1 MGGVA
6 GQTTVS
12 ASYGAEP
19 GLRFALVLD
28 GKGGCR
34 QIDWAA
40 ACTWRPADGM
50 IWLHLERDDPVAAQ
64 WLNTKAGIDPVVAEA
79 LLAEESRPRV
89 EPIEEGLL
97 IILRGVCAT
106 APDEVQNPALEDAP
120 PDIDLVPI
128 HLWVEA
134 NRLISLRDKGHYITA
149 LRDIRRALHV
159 GKGPK
164 HAGDLLAQIADK
176 LVRDLEPVLDSMDEE
191 VDELDEMIFHGEAGE
206 VRERLKLLRRRSV
219 QLRRYLAPQR
229 DALNR
234 MEHDDAEWLVERD
247 KLRLREVTD
256 KLMRFI
262 EYLDAIRDR
271 TTILHDDL
279 STVISERIARNSNR
293 LAALAALLLPPS
305 VVAGLFGMNVGG
317 IPGVNDTWAFVVI
330 VFFVTITSIAT
341 LWILKRINWL

>member
-1 MGGVA
+1 MKA
-6 GQTTVS
+6 IKTST

-19 GLRFALVLD
+19 GLRFALLLD
-28 GKGGCR
+28 GHGGGR
-34 QIDWAA
+34 QIDMAGVCAWK
-40 ACTWRPADGM
+40 PEDGA
-50 IWLHLERDDPVAAQ
+50 IWLHFERDHPAAAEWVNRQGRFDPFVA
-64 WLNTKAGIDPVVAEA
+64 DA
-79 LLAEESRPRV
+79 LLEEETRPRV
-89 EPIEEGLL
+89 EPVDDGLL

-106 APDEVQNPALEDAP
+106 SPEEADGPHADL
-120 PDIDLVPI
+120 PDIDLVPL
-128 HLWVEA
+128 HLWVDG
-134 NRLISLRDKGHYITA
+134 NRVVSLRDSGHYITA
-149 LRDIRRALHV
+149 LRDIRTAFDK
-159 GKGPK
+159 GKGPQRT
-164 HAGDLLAQIADK
+164 GDLLALIGEK

-191 VDELDEMIFHGEAGE
+191 VDELDEMIFHGDASE

-234 MEHDDAEWLVERD
+234 IEHDDAPWLIERD
-247 KLRLREVTD
+247 KLRLREVID

-271 TTILHDDL
+271 TGILHDDL

-317 IPGVNDTWAFVVI
+317 IPGVNDTWAFIVI
-330 VFFVTITSIAT
+330 VAFVTITSIAT
-341 LWILKRINWL
+341 LWALRRIGWL

>member
-1 MGGVA
+1 MQDNVKLM
-6 GQTTVS
+6 

-19 GLRFALVLD
+19 GLRFAVLLD
-28 GKGGCR
+28 GQGGCQTLDMAGLCRWTPDDGIVWLHFERDHPAAAEWITTKGGF
-34 QIDWAA
+34 
-40 ACTWRPADGM
+40 
-50 IWLHLERDDPVAAQ
+50 DP
-64 WLNTKAGIDPVVAEA
+64 LVAEA
-79 LLAEESRPRV
+79 LLEEESRPRV
-89 EPIEEGLL
+89 EPIDDGLL

-106 APDEVQNPALEDAP
+106 P
-120 PDIDLVPI
+120 PNEAENAAAEIDLVPLHI
-128 HLWVEA
+128 WVDER
-134 NRLISLRDKGHYITA
+134 RLVTLRDSGHYITA
-149 LRDIRRALHV
+149 LRDIRLALDK

-164 HAGDLLAQIADK
+164 QTGELLALVSEK
-176 LVRDLEPVLDSMDEE
+176 LVRDLEPVLDAMDEE
-191 VDELDEMIFHGEAGE
+191 VDELDELIFHGEASE

-234 MEHDDAEWLVERD
+234 IEHDDAPWLKDRD
-247 KLRLREVTD
+247 KLRFREVID

-271 TTILHDDL
+271 TGILHDDL

-317 IPGVNDTWAFVVI
+317 IPGVNDTWAFIII
-330 VFFVTITSIAT
+330 VAFVAITSVVT
-341 LWILKRINWL
+341 LMILKRINWL